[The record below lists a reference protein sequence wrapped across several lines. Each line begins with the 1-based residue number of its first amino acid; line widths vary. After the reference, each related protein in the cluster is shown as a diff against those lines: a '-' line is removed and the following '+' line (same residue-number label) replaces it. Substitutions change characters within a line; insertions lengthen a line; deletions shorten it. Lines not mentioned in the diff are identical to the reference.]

1 MILFDWVFLAPCSTV
16 PQKRTMNDGAKPSFV
31 MLPYFGTVITNITNF
46 SAFRSRKTHKS
57 TEATELLFSYLINDE
72 RQMNQAGDTSR
83 RLRER
88 VRYKFPGIG
97 EASSAFESHLET
109 DFE

>member
-1 MILFDWVFLAPCSTV
+1 MEQNPHLLCYHTFARSSPILRTFPRSV
-16 PQKRTMNDGAKPSFV
+16 PGKRINE
-31 MLPYFGTVITNITNF
+31 YEIT
-46 SAFRSRKTHKS
+46 
-57 TEATELLFSYLINDE
+57 EVLFPYLINDE
-72 RQMNQAGDTSR
+72 RQMNQAGDASR